1 MVSNACTEVSTV
13 KRRNKN
19 RLYVFTML
27 ALLMVMLINVSGV
40 FAETKADATADE
52 QAKKQLTSYVYG
64 QMSQNEYEVDGGGSI
79 QGADL
84 FEGSPS
90 DGYDL
95 DEDAFQTMTSKAQTE
110 AVSDIATLSNEAVG
124 SDKADGVTESTVT
137 NWWKE
142 LQQKNGVGSKFM
154 NEILKNTKP
163 DFVAAN
169 KIYQPFSGPIS
180 IAIGVVV
187 VLLMAFLGLSMA
199 ADIAYI
205 TLPPVRMLV
214 ADGEGDG
221 KPQKSKIFTYDAI
234 YAVRAV
240 EEESDNA
247 RGGGKQALGIYL
259 KRRIVALI
267 LLGICLL
274 YLVQGQLYTA
284 VGWILDLVS
293 GFLGF

>member
-1 MVSNACTEVSTV
+1 MCSVN
-13 KRRNKN
+13 KRGRM
-19 RLYVFTML
+19 RMSLVTAVLLVLVMML
-27 ALLMVMLINVSGV
+27 NVAGV
-40 FAETKADATADE
+40 FADTKANATADE
-52 QAKKQLTSYVYG
+52 QAKRQLTSYVYG
-64 QMSQNEYEVDGGGSI
+64 QMSQNEYDVDGGGKI

-84 FEGSPS
+84 FEGNAQ

-95 DEDAFQTMTSKAQTE
+95 DEDAFGTMTSKAQTD
-110 AVSDIATLSNEAVG
+110 AVSDIATLSNEAID
-124 SDKADGVTESTVT
+124 SDKADGVSESTVT

-187 VLLMAFLGLSMA
+187 VLLMALLGLSMA

-205 TLPPVRMLV
+205 TLPPVRTLV

-240 EEESDNA
+240 EEESDNS
-247 RGGGKQALGIYL
+247 RGGGKQSLGIYL
-259 KRRIVALI
+259 KRRIFALI